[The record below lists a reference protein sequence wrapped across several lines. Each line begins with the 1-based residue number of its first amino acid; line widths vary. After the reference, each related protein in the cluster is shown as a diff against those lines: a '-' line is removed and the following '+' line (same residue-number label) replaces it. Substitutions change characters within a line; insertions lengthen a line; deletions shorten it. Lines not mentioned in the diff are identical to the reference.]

1 MNVIEALFIT
11 LGLDTTDFDKKK
23 EGVTTSLTKLGEA
36 SDKQTKTIAESGKK
50 AANAFSMLKIE
61 VLGAL
66 AAFGVTTGLKDFIT
80 TNMNGQAALGRLSTN
95 LGVSTQKLEAWK
107 LAAKE
112 MGQSGEDAVG
122 ALQSVAK
129 GVAEA
134 RISGHSG
141 LTDASRRF
149 GFAIDPK
156 DSEQTLINI
165 SRRMAQTHDRQQA
178 MMIAEAAGVGGI
190 SNMLLQGP
198 DKLQAQLAH
207 TISLTGAATKESAE
221 QAALLQARW
230 ADLQERFQQVGER
243 IFNKLEPIL
252 ARLGERLAT
261 WLDSIDWQRVIDR
274 IGAFIDKINS
284 VVKAMGGWKTIAEIL
299 GGVLALKLLGPLIS
313 LVGVF
318 GRLIPMFGTAMAG
331 ATGLAGAVTAMAAA
345 AGLAAAAFGGWK
357 FGEWIASNMSDE
369 TKDRIGSIVNTLMA
383 LSGDKDAQKRATQE
397 NLEHAGLQ
405 PGESLNDPKVIARLA
420 REQRAKALASGV
432 PEAGPMIGSDFMGK
446 FDPAHS
452 RTFTGPNGNA
462 TLFSML
468 EAKYGL
474 PAGTL
479 AQKFAAESGNGTR
492 LISPKGALGPMQF
505 MPGTAKDLGLDNGSV
520 MDLDKSAEAA
530 AKYMSQLHRQFGDW
544 GKAQAAYNWG
554 GGNLSK
560 AIAAY
565 GDNWLE
571 HAPKETQNYLRSV
584 PLSPQTPTMSST
596 RRQTG
601 GTDNTNTVSIGTLN
615 VNAPKATDANGVAKG
630 LQSAMTNHPL
640 MGAFTAGLT

>member
-11 LGLDTTDFDKKK
+11 LGLDTSEFDKKK
-23 EGVTTSLTKLGEA
+23 DGVTTSLVKLGEA

-66 AAFGVTTGLKDFIT
+66 AAFGVSTGLKDFIT

-95 LGVSTQKLEAWK
+95 LGVSTQKLQAWK

-112 MGQSGEDAVG
+112 MGQSGDDAVG

-156 DSEQTLINI
+156 DNEQTLINI
-165 SRRMAQTHDRQQA
+165 SRRMAETHDRQQA
-178 MMIAEAAGVGGI
+178 MMIAEAAGVGNI
-190 SNMLLQGP
+190 SNLLLQGP

-207 TISLTGAATKESAE
+207 TMSLTGAATKESTE
-221 QAALLQARW
+221 QAARLQAQW

-243 IFNKLEPIL
+243 VFARLEPIL

-261 WLDSIDWQRVIDR
+261 WLDSIDWQKVIDGISR
-274 IGAFIDKINS
+274 FIDKVNE
-284 VVKAMGGWKTIAEIL
+284 VVQALGGWKTIALVL
-299 GGVLALKLLGPLIS
+299 GGVLATKLLSPLFS
-313 LVGVF
+313 LVTVF
-318 GRLIPMFGTAMAG
+318 GRLIPLLGSATAG
-331 ATGLAGAVTAMAAA
+331 ATSMATAFGTIGSAV
-345 AGLAAAAFGGWK
+345 GLAAAAFGGWK
-357 FGEWIASNMSDE
+357 LGEWISSNMSDE
-369 TKDRIGSIVNTLMA
+369 QRDRVGSLVNTLMA
-383 LSGDKDAQKRATQE
+383 LAGDKDAKQRATQE
-397 NLEHAGLQ
+397 NLQRAGLQ

-420 REQRAKALASGV
+420 REQRAKALASGL

-446 FDPAHS
+446 YDPLHS
-452 RTFTGPNGNA
+452 RTFTGPDGNA
-462 TLFSML
+462 ALFRML
-468 EAKYGL
+468 ESKYGL

-479 AQKFAAESGNGTR
+479 AQKFAAESSNGTR

-505 MPGTAKDLGLDNGSV
+505 LSGTAKDLGLDSGSV
-520 MDLDKSAEAA
+520 MDLDKSSEAA
-530 AKYMSQLHRQFGDW
+530 AKYLAQLHKQFGDW

-554 GGNLSK
+554 PGNVGK
-560 AIAAY
+560 AIGMY
-565 GDNWLE
+565 GDQWLA
-571 HAPKETQNYLRSV
+571 HAPQETQKYLRSV
-584 PLSPQTPTMSST
+584 PLS
-596 RRQTG
+596 
-601 GTDNTNTVSIGTLN
+601 TNTPAMATAKRLGGDNSNTVTINTLN
-615 VNAPKATDANGVAKG
+615 VNAPKVTDADGVAKG
-630 LQSAMTNHPL
+630 MQSAMVKHPL
-640 MGAFTAGLT
+640 MGGYTAGLA